1 MKTNFLVSALLLTTV
16 LFTSCE
22 KSDSVNPIDPYKRD
36 IVLAMKYNSLG
47 RFEVIIDPSLSIPY
61 RHQVRLEYN
70 NHKEDVFLNLRQGD
84 KITVRA
90 LGYSDLFIYVDSD
103 ANQYTG
109 FSGNRRGY
117 EYSLMFPGNQVTTHI
132 IK

>member
-90 LGYSDLFIYVDSD
+90 LGYSDLFIYVVASMKSESH
-103 ANQYTG
+103 
-109 FSGNRRGY
+109 F
-117 EYSLMFPGNQVTTHI
+117 
-132 IK
+132 